1 MSRPGRGARK
11 AAVTLLIIACLG
23 IRFAYIAS
31 MDPGKLARR
40 PPPVNIAQARAA
52 AGVAT
57 QSVILVGNKKFNQ
70 DYAAALRK
78 IFGNVIMANQFDPSS
93 GAVVWFVP
101 VREDLGPLL
110 PKPRVAAW
118 RDQYFKQ
125 EVLAMPL
132 LRRAAD
138 AHFTVVRIGGGY
150 VLRRGQDFSSA
161 SVF

>member
-1 MSRPGRGARK
+1 V

-23 IRFAYIAS
+23 IRLAYIAS

-40 PPPVNIAQARAA
+40 PSPVNLAQARAA

-57 QSVILVGNKKFNQ
+57 QSVILVGNKKFNA
-70 DYAAALRK
+70 DYAASLRK
-78 IFGNVIMANQFDPSS
+78 VFPNVMMSDYFDPS
-93 GAVVWFVP
+93 AAAIVWIVP

-110 PKPRVAAW
+110 TERRVEAW

-125 EVLAMPL
+125 EVLTMTL
-132 LRRAAD
+132 MRRAAD
-138 AHFTVVRIGGGY
+138 AHFSVTRIGGGY

-161 SVF
+161 SILKKD